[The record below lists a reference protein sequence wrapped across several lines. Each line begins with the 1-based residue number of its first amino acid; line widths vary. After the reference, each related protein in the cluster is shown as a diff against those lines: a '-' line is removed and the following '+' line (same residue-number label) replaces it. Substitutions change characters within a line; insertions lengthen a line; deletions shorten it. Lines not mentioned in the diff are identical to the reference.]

1 MRKKDTRWGWRGAVL
16 SVAVAM
22 GCGDETDV
30 RREPVGSFVLPRDAV
45 PNDNAAVG
53 PFCCTGSTLV
63 VEDPQGQ
70 GTLGYLHFFFWEG
83 QAYNLTDTESIAPD
97 LYLGVSA
104 RRSLDT
110 GLGDELLDRISFSG
124 DELRPGAS
132 KRVRI
137 GALEYIATLT
147 HVETVL
153 FKGAPHFLMSSL
165 EVSVDVLSVT
175 DTP

>member
-1 MRKKDTRWGWRGAVL
+1 MRTKNMRWRWRGAVL
-16 SVAVAM
+16 SVEMAM

-30 RREPVGSFVLPRDAV
+30 RREPVGSFVLPRDGV
-45 PNDNAAVG
+45 PNDNAAIG
-53 PFCCTGSTLV
+53 PFCCTGHTLV
-63 VEDPQGQ
+63 VREPEGQ

-83 QAYNLTDTESIAPD
+83 QAYILTDTESIAPD

-104 RRSLDT
+104 RRSLDA
-110 GLGDELLDRISFSG
+110 GRGDELLDRISFSG

-137 GALEYIATLT
+137 GALEYVATLT
-147 HVETVL
+147 RVETVP

-165 EVSVDVLSVT
+165 QVSVDVLRVL